1 MLSEAWRVAYG
12 ERKSPSA
19 LLCLIFSLVVQRLR
33 INQRFLV
40 KHQGSLTQ
48 AILIALSLSYCF
60 FSHPSSPSTPTLK
73 KDAESPILPNPV
85 LLKFPRRWVIY
96 HTGLCVIIMHD

>member
-40 KHQGSLTQ
+40 KHQGSLTR
-48 AILIALSLSYCF
+48 AILIAFSLSYCF
-60 FSHPSSPSTPTLK
+60 FSHPSFPFYT
-73 KDAESPILPNPV
+73 NPQKRCRITHPPQSCPPQV
-85 LLKFPRRWVIY
+85 SKAMGDLSYRPMCY
-96 HTGLCVIIMHD
+96 YYA